1 MAACDVVAFSP
12 STSIVFICFFKI
24 DTTQTYDDV
33 MSVMIVMLMILMVV
47 CFLLTTN
54 GKECWNPTTC

>member
-12 STSIVFICFFKI
+12 GTSIVVICSLKI
-24 DTTQTYDDV
+24 NATQTYDDV

-47 CFLLTTN
+47 WYAFN
-54 GKECWNPTTC
+54 DYDW